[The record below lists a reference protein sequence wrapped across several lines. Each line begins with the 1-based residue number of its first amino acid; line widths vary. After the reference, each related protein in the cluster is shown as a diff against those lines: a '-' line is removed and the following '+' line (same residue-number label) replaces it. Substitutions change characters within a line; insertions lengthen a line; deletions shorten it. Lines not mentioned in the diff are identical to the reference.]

1 MRIHMKIA
9 KDAKKGPIETAET
22 ERIHNNA
29 TKINL
34 NRQPDTLIDSFLGSL
49 RASIVTKG
57 VAKD

>member
-1 MRIHMKIA
+1 MKIA

>member
-22 ERIHNNA
+22 ERIHSKAIKA

-34 NRQPDTLIDSFLGSL
+34 NRQPDT
-49 RASIVTKG
+49 
-57 VAKD
+57 

>member
-1 MRIHMKIA
+1 MKIA

-22 ERIHNNA
+22 ERIHSDATKA